1 MYEWPLEIPY
11 EEYIRLYFLEKTLR
25 QFVLISLSKLSNKW
39 WKTRVPHDVRVQAEE
54 RKTEEE
60 QRLKPTVN
68 LHPIWYIDFYDYVKI
83 ITRKDNW
90 NDIFKEIFVNKD
102 EFKVTIMK
110 LVPLRNKIAHMRP
123 LSIREKKNLDA
134 LSEDV
139 LAPIWHFY
147 NKLYV
152 EPAEKHVERREFN
165 KAEHILKTGYDET
178 GGDAWIAYKL
188 GELYFMT
195 GRLEEA
201 KEWLTIASKYLPI
214 PRYKEQ
220 AKQKLMQLD
229 QRAKLA
235 TTKTCPKCGNT
246 VPIDHN
252 FCGVCGYRF

>member
-11 EEYIRLYFLEKTLR
+11 EEYIRLYFLERTLR
-25 QFVLISLSKLSNKW
+25 QFVLICLSKISEQW
-39 WKTRVPHDVRVQAEE
+39 WKTRVPPDVRGQAEE
-54 RKTEEE
+54 RKAEEE
-60 QRLKPTVN
+60 QKLKPTIN
-68 LHPIWYIDFYDYVKI
+68 LHPLWYVDFYDYVKI

-110 LVPLRNKIAHMRP
+110 LAPLRNKIAHMRP

-134 LSEDV
+134 LSEDI

-152 EPAEKHVERREFN
+152 ESAEKLINCGEFP
-165 KAEHILKTGYDET
+165 KAEDILKKGYNET
-178 GGDAWIAYKL
+178 SGDAWIAYKL
-188 GELYFMT
+188 GELYFHT

-201 KEWLTIASKYLPI
+201 REWLVIAKTYLPL
-214 PRYKEQ
+214 PRYK
-220 AKQKLMQLD
+220 
-229 QRAKLA
+229 KLA
-235 TTKTCPKCGNT
+235 EEKLIQLEQKIKIAATKKCPQCGNI
-246 VPIDHN
+246 VSRNHN